1 MPPTKKQKVSKK
13 ILDNLLERLEALPEK
28 ETPVTS
34 VKDLIAQAMPTIE
47 NILEKG
53 YTLDDVIK
61 ILGGGGVGI
70 KISLSSLKRYMK
82 EAKTDEAPKKSKPEK
97 IVETT
102 IKPSSSNFLEMSDDL

>member
-1 MPPTKKQKVSKK
+1 MPPIKKQKVSKK

-28 ETPVTS
+28 EASVAS

-53 YTLDDVIK
+53 YTLEDVVK

-82 EAKTDEAPKKSKPEK
+82 EAKAGENPKKIKLEK
-97 IVETT
+97 IAETAV
-102 IKPSSSNFLEMSDDL
+102 KPSTSNFLEMSDDL